1 MKQSLALEIMKSGE
15 NVLLTG
21 AAGAGKTYVLNE
33 FISQSK
39 SVGKSV
45 ATTATTGLAATHLNG
60 CTIHSWAAIGIN
72 DELKPNFFD
81 FLPKSR
87 IKSIVTADVLI
98 IDEVSMLHDYRLD
111 MIDTILRKVRG
122 KDSPFGGIQ
131 IVLCGDF
138 FQLPPINRG
147 SSEQSHFVI
156 NSSSYQDLDPVVCYL
171 EEQHRQ
177 DDEAYLGVLNAIRS
191 GEVSKDHFDLL
202 MSRLNAELSI
212 GNDATALHTTNVDV
226 DSMNSKRLKLIKED
240 EHHYEAS
247 VTGKANYVET
257 LKRSCLALDDLVLK
271 EGALVMCIKNNQ
283 ERRFV
288 NGSLGRVI
296 GFDEENDYPIVKL
309 LNNRVIT
316 VAPEVWELRDG
327 DKKNA
332 GLEQIPLRLAWAM
345 TVHKSQGMT
354 LDAAR
359 IDLRRSFVA
368 GMGYVA
374 LSRIKNLDGLSLLGL
389 NDLALKVSDE
399 ALEIDNQ
406 LASKSKRD
414 VAKYS
419 GLLNK

>member
-1 MKQSLALEIMKSGE
+1 MKQSLALKILKSGE

-33 FISQSK
+33 FIGIAK
-39 SVGKSV
+39 KDGKSV

-111 MIDTILRKVRG
+111 MIDTVLRNVRG

-131 IVLCGDF
+131 VVLCGDF
-138 FQLPPINRG
+138 FQLPPINRNSTG
-147 SSEQSHFVI
+147 QSNFVV
-156 NSSSYQDLDPVVCYL
+156 NSASFQDLDPVVCYL
-171 EEQHRQ
+171 EEQYRQ
-177 DDEAYLGVLNAIRS
+177 DDENYLGILNAIRS

-202 MSRLNAELSI
+202 MSRLNAELSLGTDI
-212 GNDATALHTTNVDV
+212 TALHTTNVDV
-226 DSMNSKRLKLIKED
+226 DSMNLKRLKTIQEE
-240 EHHYEAS
+240 EHHYEATY
-247 VTGKANYVET
+247 TGKANYVDN

-288 NGSLGRVI
+288 NGSLGKVI
-296 GFDEENDYPIVKL
+296 GFDDENDYPIVKL

-327 DKKNA
+327 DKRNA
-332 GLEQIPLRLAWAM
+332 SLEQIPLRLAWAM

-354 LDAAR
+354 LDAAK

-374 LSRIKNLDGLSLLGL
+374 LSRIKNLEGLSLAGL
-389 NDLALKVSDE
+389 NNLALKVSDE
-399 ALEIDNQ
+399 ALEIDN
-406 LASKSKRD
+406 LLSAKSKKD
-414 VAKYS
+414 TAKFS
-419 GLLNK
+419 ELLDS

>member
-1 MKQSLALEIMKSGE
+1 MIAI
-15 NVLLTG
+15 
-21 AAGAGKTYVLNE
+21 
-33 FISQSK
+33 
-39 SVGKSV
+39 
-45 ATTATTGLAATHLNG
+45 TATTGLAATHLNG

-87 IKSIVTADVLI
+87 IKSLVTADILI
-98 IDEVSMLHDYRLD
+98 IDEVSMLHDFRLD
-111 MIDTILRKVRG
+111 MIDTILRRVRD
-122 KDSPFGGIQ
+122 KDAPFGGIQ
-131 IVLCGDF
+131 VVLCGDF

-147 SSEQSHFVI
+147 SNSQSNFVV
-156 NSSSYQDLDPVVCYL
+156 NSSSFQDLDPVVCYL
-171 EEQHRQ
+171 EEQFRQ
-177 DDEAYLGVLNAIRS
+177 DDEDYLGILNAIRS
-191 GEVSKDHFDLL
+191 GEVTKENMDLL
-202 MSRLNAELSI
+202 MTRLNAQMKDMDDISQ
-212 GNDATALHTTNVDV
+212 LHTTNVDV
-226 DSMNSKRLKLIKED
+226 DSMNAKRLKQIDEE
-240 EHHYEAS
+240 EHHYEATY
-247 VTGKANYVET
+247 TGKANYLDS

-296 GFDEENDYPIVKL
+296 GFDDEDGYPIVNL

-316 VAPEVWELRDG
+316 VTPEVWELRDG

-332 GLEQIPLRLAWAM
+332 SIEQVPLRLAWAM

-374 LSRIKNLDGLSLLGL
+374 LSRIKNLEGLSLMGL
-389 NDLALKVSDE
+389 NNLALKVSDE
-399 ALEIDNQ
+399 ALEIDAK
-406 LASKSKRD
+406 LMAKSVKDTRRFEEIL
-414 VAKYS
+414 S
-419 GLLNK
+419 S